1 MQRLIRKSLEVRSSE
16 DTEQLRLRRL
26 DFVGAKECIVS
37 THPTPIYPDLVW
49 NQGLFCSAAKIRR
62 EFDCKSKVL
71 VRRVVGK
78 MAA

>member
-37 THPTPIYPDLVW
+37 TRPSPIYPDLIW
-49 NQGLFCSAAKIRR
+49 NQGFFLLSR
-62 EFDCKSKVL
+62 EDPTRSRL
-71 VRRVVGK
+71 
-78 MAA
+78 